1 MVYGLYIK
9 TPLAKLLSPQNIS
22 HIASLKK
29 ELSGL
34 NLSALIAKW
43 ISILGTNIV
52 GDLPLRY
59 CI

>member
-1 MVYGLYIK
+1 MYQKQRFLYIVYGLYIK

-34 NLSALIAKW
+34 NLSAPTAKR
-43 ISILGTNIV
+43 V
-52 GDLPLRY
+52 GD
-59 CI
+59 IG